1 VGRWI
6 FPGGLCHAASCE
18 AGLPQWAVNRSG
30 QSQKNLGRC
39 DVLRSELVERGAVCL
54 LMKHSFLHQ
63 LASAMVT
70 ITFCAAMLIAAQT
83 FVAYKNAKLWDS
95 RALQLAAMKRPPT

>member
-6 FPGGLCHAASCE
+6 FPGGLFHAASCE
-18 AGLPQWAVNRSG
+18 AGFVPASRK
-30 QSQKNLGRC
+30 KNLGRC
-39 DVLRSELVERGAVCL
+39 NVPCPELVEPSPVCL
-54 LMKHSFLHQ
+54 LMKHTFLHQ
-63 LASAMVT
+63 LVSAMVT
-70 ITFCAAMLIAAQT
+70 ITFCAAMLITAQA